1 MKVKIAL
8 SLAGAAL
15 LLSLWPRAG
24 RADIF
29 DAIVICQ
36 VRGIRQG
43 QLAVRPAPNGQP
55 FAGLDNGNIV
65 RAFGGTLSQD
75 GTPWYEIRVLQGPN
89 ARVEGRQGFVNAR
102 YLRCRWYDENGTLIR
117 ED

>member
-1 MKVKIAL
+1 MKLKTL
-8 SLAGAAL
+8 LPLAGAAL
-15 LLSLWPRAG
+15 FLNFLPRAAH
-24 RADIF
+24 ADIF

-36 VRGIRQG
+36 VTGIRQG

-75 GTPWYEIRVLQGPN
+75 GTPWYEIKVLQGPN
-89 ARVEGRQGFVNAR
+89 PRVEGRQGFVNAQ
-102 YLRCRWYDENGTLIR
+102 YLRCRWYDEEGTLIR